1 MNPSKIFIARPIAT
15 SLMMVALFLSGII
28 AYGLLP
34 LSALPE
40 VDYPT
45 IRISTLYPGASPEVM
60 TARVTA
66 PLERQLGQI
75 AGLTQMTSSSSGGVS
90 VITLQFALEVKLDV
104 AEQEVQAA
112 INTAANLLPDDLP
125 NPPIY
130 SKVNPS
136 DAPILTLSLRSK
148 SLSLPE
154 LNDFVETRLAQRISQ
169 LSGVGLVTIGG
180 KQRPAVRIQVNPRLL
195 ATHGL
200 NSEDVRT
207 AIMAANTNQAKGN
220 FDGDRLSYAIDSNDQ
235 LRTSEEF
242 KELIITY
249 INNAPLK
256 LKDVAT
262 VIDAA
267 ENIKQSAWMNE
278 DPAIILYIQKQP
290 GANVV
295 KVADR
300 VKELL
305 QKNSQ
310 TIPST
315 ITLDILTDRT
325 LTIRASVEEAQFE
338 LLLAILLVIAVN
350 YFFLRT
356 LTFTLIPSIVIPL
369 SLIGTVGAMY
379 LMGFSLNNLTIM
391 SLIIATGFVV
401 DDAIVMIENI
411 SRYIEDGESPLNAAL
426 KGSGQI
432 AFTIISLTLSL
443 IAVMIPLL
451 FMGDVVGRLFR
462 EFALTLSI
470 CVLISGFISI
480 TLTPMMCA
488 HLLPAHSKN
497 SSPSEGDPRRDSL
510 FQKILNFYA
519 LSLRWV
525 FEHQK
530 LTLAVFFITILM
542 TGALYYFMPKGF
554 FPEQDTGV
562 ILGISEARDTISF
575 KAMKT
580 KQKKLTRLIL
590 EDPDIANVA
599 SFVGVDS
606 SNPTLN
612 SGQVQ
617 ITLKPFEKRTRSAA
631 EIMSALE
638 KKVAHL
644 EDISLYLQPLQDI
657 ALDDRV
663 SRTRYQLSVSAT
675 DEEAVS
681 HWSSLLM
688 DRLKDRPEIQDVA
701 TNLQSRGRQT
711 LVTIDRDQAARF
723 NITAEMINDTLYN
736 AFGQRQVST
745 IFTQLNQ
752 YYVILEALP
761 EFQNT
766 SKSLND
772 LYIKSDGQRPV
783 PLSLLLKVQEANGPL
798 VISRQGQFPMATL
811 SFNLA
816 SGVSLSD
823 ALEAIAEVN
832 QELAPPLSVEIS
844 AEGTAKVFQSAL
856 SNQIWLILAALVVVY
871 IVLGILYES
880 YIHPLTILSTL
891 PSAGF
896 GALLAL
902 ILTRHDFSVVCL
914 IGVILLIGIV
924 KKNGI
929 LIVDFAI
936 EQERRHHKNAKDA
949 IFEASLLRFR
959 PILMTTFA
967 ALFGAIPLAF
977 GWGVGAEIRRPLGIT
992 LMGGLVISQ
1001 VLTLYT
1007 TPIVYLFFDRLAK
1020 RLKIF
1025 LKTSSRKRPKRS
1037 SS

>member
-1 MNPSKIFIARPIAT
+1 MNPSKLFIERPIAT
-15 SLMMVALFLSGII
+15 SLIMVALFLSGII

-66 PLERQLGQI
+66 PLERRLGQI
-75 AGLTQMTSSSSGGVS
+75 AGLNQMTSSSSGGVS

-112 INTAANLLPDDLP
+112 INTASNLLPNDLP

-154 LNDFVETRLAQRISQ
+154 LNDFVETRLTQRISQ

-195 ATHGL
+195 ATYGL

-207 AIMAANTNQAKGN
+207 AIMAANTNQAKGS

-235 LRTSEEF
+235 LRTSKEF
-242 KELIITY
+242 KELIIAFV
-249 INNAPLK
+249 NNSPLK

-267 ENIKQSAWMNE
+267 ENTKQSAWMNT
-278 DPAIILYIQKQP
+278 DPAVILYIQKQP

-295 KVADR
+295 KVAER
-300 VKELL
+300 VKDLL
-305 QKNSQ
+305 QKSRQ
-310 TIPST
+310 TIPSD
-315 ITLDILTDRT
+315 ITLDIITDRT
-325 LTIRASVEEAQFE
+325 LTIRACVEEAQFE
-338 LLLAILLVIAVN
+338 LLLAMLLVIAVN

-356 LTFTLIPSIVIPL
+356 MTFTLIPSIVIPL

-411 SRYIEDGESPLNAAL
+411 SRYIENGETPLNAAL

-462 EFALTLSI
+462 EFALTLSVCI
-470 CVLISGFISI
+470 LISGFISL

-488 HLLPAHSKN
+488 HILLE
-497 SSPSEGDPRRDSL
+497 SPKGSNEPSHEGSL
-510 FQKILNFYA
+510 FQKVLNFYA

-525 FEHQK
+525 LGHQK
-530 LTLAVFFITILM
+530 LTLTVFITTVLM
-542 TGALYYFMPKGF
+542 TGTLYYFMPKGF

-575 KAMKT
+575 KAMMD
-580 KQKKLTRLIL
+580 KQKKIIRLIL
-590 EDPDIANVA
+590 EDPDIENVA
-599 SFVGVDS
+599 SFIGVDS
-606 SNPTLN
+606 ANPTLN
-612 SGQVQ
+612 SGQIQ
-617 ITLKPFEKRTRSAA
+617 INLKPFKERTRRAA
-631 EIMSALE
+631 AIIDALE

-657 ALDDRV
+657 ALDDRI
-663 SRTRYQLSVSAT
+663 SRTRYQVSVSAT
-675 DEEAVS
+675 DETAVE
-681 HWSSLLM
+681 HWSSVLIG
-688 DRLKDRPEIQDVA
+688 RLKNLPEIQDVA

-711 LVTIDRDQAARF
+711 LLTLDRDQAARF

-761 EFQNT
+761 EFQTT
-766 SKSLND
+766 SEHLKD
-772 LYIKSDGQRPV
+772 LYIQSHGKHPV
-783 PLSLLLKVQEANGPL
+783 PLSLLLKIQEANGPL

-816 SGVSLSD
+816 PRVSLSD
-823 ALEAIAEVN
+823 ALKAIAQVS
-832 QELAPPLSVEIS
+832 QEIEAPSSVDINM
-844 AEGTAKVFQSAL
+844 EGTAKVFQSAL

-936 EQERRHHKNAKDA
+936 EQERRHHKNAQDA

-967 ALFGAIPLAF
+967 ALFGAAPLAF

-1007 TPIVYLFFDRLAK
+1007 TPIIYLFFDRLSK
-1020 RLKIF
+1020 RLKMLF
-1025 LKTSSRKRPKRS
+1025 QKRKLKKSERVHA
-1037 SS
+1037 